1 MHSPDVSSL
10 HDEVL
15 TPSTL
20 SLCLA
25 VVVWVWNVERVGMV
39 RVLKVK
45 SVAIVK
51 KKTDGKK
58 KRKRS
63 KQKWFQ
69 GRKKKR

>member
-1 MHSPDVSSL
+1 MHSSDVSSL

-25 VVVWVWNVERVGMV
+25 VVVWVWTVERVGMV

-51 KKTDGKK
+51 KKN
-58 KRKRS
+58 
-63 KQKWFQ
+63 
-69 GRKKKR
+69 